1 MPGCAPGVPKMP
13 IHLHCAVLCAVL
25 AVLLLGGDA
34 FAWSFAFT
42 SDSHD
47 DRTGLFARVLS
58 AVDNSD
64 MEFLVHGGDMTE
76 RNEAAEWDR
85 FREAAA
91 SFRKPLYPVIGNRE
105 MNGPR
110 ARERFTERFGLPG
123 TSYSFTH
130 KDTHFAILDNAGRS
144 LPGKTLSWLD
154 RDLAAHPKGSD
165 GIAFLV
171 VAMHVPPATGEIS
184 PHGTRAGYGAQ
195 CGKLLGILKKHG
207 VDAVLSGHE
216 HMNITEDWEGILVV
230 VSGIERIPFLPFQRS
245 GFYRIDLEDGA
256 VREKFI
262 RIEAAP

>member
-1 MPGCAPGVPKMP
+1 MRLKT
-13 IHLHCAVLCAVL
+13 LHSTALGAVL
-25 AVLLLGGDA
+25 AILLLGGDA
-34 FAWSFAFT
+34 FGWSFAFT

-47 DRTGLFARVLS
+47 DRTGLFARVLDS
-58 AVDNSD
+58 VELSD

-76 RNEAAEWDR
+76 QNKAAEWAR
-85 FREAAA
+85 FREATA

-105 MNGPR
+105 INGPQ

-130 KDTHFAILDNAGRS
+130 KDTHFAILDNSGRS

-171 VAMHVPPATGEIS
+171 VAMHVPPATGEIH

-195 CGKLLGILKKHG
+195 SGKLLGILKKHG
-207 VDAVLSGHE
+207 VDAVLAGHE
-216 HMNITEDWEGILVV
+216 HMHHTEDWEGILLVV
-230 VSGIERIPFLPFQRS
+230 TGIERVPLIPFQRS
-245 GFYRIDLEDGA
+245 GFYRIDLEDGE
-256 VREKFI
+256 VRPTFI
-262 RIEAAP
+262 RVEAAP